1 MKRKAYSVAYKAEI
15 VKRLMAP
22 GAPTA
27 KALSAETGIPRSV
40 LSHWVRN
47 AHKLPLM
54 TDEGKGPAAGLWTV
68 AEKARIVM
76 ESSQLSGEE
85 LGAYL
90 RREGV
95 HPDQLAA
102 WQRALDDG
110 YDQDK
115 ATKRYIGQLEREIRR
130 KDKALAE
137 AAALA
142 VLKKKLS
149 VLWEDEDDD
158 TNDTSGS

>member
-1 MKRKAYSVAYKAEI
+1 MKSYSLAYKAEL
-15 VKRLMAP
+15 VKRMLAP
-22 GAPTA
+22 GGPSV
-27 KALSAETGIPRSV
+27 KALSLETGIPKQRLSQWRSI
-40 LSHWVRN
+40 

-54 TDEGKGPAAGLWTV
+54 TDKGKGPATRKWSV
-68 AEKARIVM
+68 AAKARIVM
-76 ESSQLSGEE
+76 EASELSGEE

-95 HPDQLAA
+95 HPDQLAV
-102 WQRALDDG
+102 WKRALEDG

-142 VLKKKLS
+142 LLKKK
-149 VLWEDEDDD
+149 VDAIWGVEDDD
-158 TNDTSGS
+158 TDEKPEK